1 MIYTINLEHYKL
13 YGSQYLL
20 MIEEYLMMDIQPT
33 IPEGE
38 HLKIRIIN
46 IPDREPLEMGIDPAK
61 FYNGVKLVIDAV
73 SQFNPKHI

>member
-1 MIYTINLEHYKL
+1 
-13 YGSQYLL
+13 
-20 MIEEYLMMDIQPT
+20 MIEEYLNVDIQPI

-46 IPDREPLEMGIDPAK
+46 IPDREPLEMGIDTTK